1 MDISQVTRKFLNFFG
16 KEPGTIILL
25 SLIPIVLLSLFFL
38 IYRFNR
44 VTEQQIQRLQFASQ
58 LSANTV
64 NGYPAIINIYQPYL
78 TADSAIIMDD
88 ESQVI
93 LYSKNPALRFA
104 MASTTKI
111 MTALVALEY
120 FKPNDVITVYDENVN
135 GAVVGFSKGEKLYFI
150 DVLYGMMLPSGND
163 AAYAI
168 ADNYPG
174 GKAAFIA
181 AMNTKA
187 KEFHLYGTQYS
198 DPAGLNDDDNF
209 TTSLDLVRLASIAL
223 KHKTLAEVV
232 NTKSRVLTTV
242 DKRKSYP
249 VENLNKLLGY
259 DGVIGIKTGFTEGA
273 GGVLVTAKEDQGRK
287 FILAV
292 IKSQDRF
299 ADTLSLLSYLKDNVV
314 YEHFRYR

>member
-1 MDISQVTRKFLNFFG
+1 MDLPKIKNKLRGVLSN
-16 KEPGTIILL
+16 EHSAIILL
-25 SLIPIVLLSLFFL
+25 SLIPIVLLALFFMV
-38 IYRFNR
+38 YRFNQ
-44 VTEQQIQRLQFASQ
+44 VAEDQIQRLQFASQ
-58 LSANTV
+58 LSTNSV
-64 NGYPAIINIYQPYL
+64 SGYPAIINIYQPYL
-78 TADSAIIMDD
+78 TAESAIIMDD
-88 ESQVI
+88 DSQVI
-93 LYSKNPALRFA
+93 LFSKNPTLRFA

-111 MTALVALEY
+111 MTALVALDH
-120 FKPNDVITVYDENVN
+120 FKPNDVITIYDGNAD
-135 GAVVGFSKGEKLYFI
+135 GAVVGFGKGEKVYFI

-174 GKAAFIA
+174 GKPAFID
-181 AMNTKA
+181 AMNKKTK
-187 KEFHLYGTQYS
+187 ELRLDNTQYS
-198 DPAGLNDDDNF
+198 DVAGLNDDDNF
-209 TTSLDLVRLASIAL
+209 TTSLDLVRLASVAL
-223 KHKTLAEVV
+223 KHKTLTEVV

-249 VENLNKLLGY
+249 VKNLNKLLGY